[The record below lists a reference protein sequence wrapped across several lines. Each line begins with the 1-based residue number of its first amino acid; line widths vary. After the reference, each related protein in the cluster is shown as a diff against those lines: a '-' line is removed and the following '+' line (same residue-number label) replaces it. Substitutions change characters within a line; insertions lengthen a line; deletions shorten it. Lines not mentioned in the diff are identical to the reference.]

1 MALKR
6 LFVCHTWYWS
16 PMPAP
21 YWAPDSF
28 VGIMSASRVIWENKR
43 YRVYCTGAF
52 DLGVKFYEWST
63 RKKLKVLSQV
73 FFNWPYV
80 EWQTKVLHHY
90 STAYHSQKGR
100 PSSRDKPLQTS
111 PRRIPCLCTSKF
123 VPPVVSSLSLSN
135 LVCGALQPD
144 NGKQDLPQVG
154 TPNLLT
160 PRERPALTKRG
171 MSMCFPHQGGT
182 WEPPNNHSFP
192 GLCVILEM
200 IQDNRPSLK
209 SCIILI

>member
-1 MALKR
+1 MK
-6 LFVCHTWYWS
+6 
-16 PMPAP
+16 
-21 YWAPDSF
+21 
-28 VGIMSASRVIWENKR
+28 
-43 YRVYCTGAF
+43 
-52 DLGVKFYEWST
+52 
-63 RKKLKVLSQV
+63 
-73 FFNWPYV
+73 
-80 EWQTKVLHHY
+80 WQTKFLHHY

-135 LVCGALQPD
+135 LVCGAVQPD

-171 MSMCFPHQGGT
+171 MSMCFPHRGGSPQQPQLSRALFYSRDFLCLSKIYIKKCPFPFFQSPLHRLPFYFKVT
-182 WEPPNNHSFP
+182 FLVFVMPYLIWLYCLVYKSDCQSTLFHPNLP
-192 GLCVILEM
+192 
-200 IQDNRPSLK
+200 
-209 SCIILI
+209 